1 MLYFALQ
8 RGSDSS
14 FLKFKKF
21 IDVGSGAA
29 GPDLDGI
36 LILSGSGKLSS
47 RLVLNFC

>member
-1 MLYFALQ
+1 MGVVFCITK
-8 RGSDSS
+8 GSDSS

-36 LILSGSGKLSS
+36 Y
-47 RLVLNFC
+47 